1 MLACDDCP
9 GSTKCSGYNLH
20 FVLVRVYDLYQS
32 GKTNKFDILFSLSDE
47 DEQLLERYTQN
58 VERAC
63 WTKAAL
69 LAIVQILTRLSK
81 SGDLPPGDDLESI
94 VFETI
99 KSARDSFS
107 SFPWH
112 LEELVEQAPDL
123 YAQIQ
128 EQCPDE
134 DMCEQISKRGFVKIC
149 KSIAYA

>member
-1 MLACDDCP
+1 MQSCDECP
-9 GSTKCSGYNLH
+9 GSTQCSGYNLH

-32 GKTNKFDILFSLSDE
+32 GKTNKFDILFSLSED

-69 LAIVQILTRLSK
+69 LAIVEILTQLSK
-81 SGDLPPGDDLESI
+81 SGKLTADDDLESV

-99 KSARDSFS
+99 KGARDAFS

-112 LEELVEQAPDL
+112 LQELVEQAADL
-123 YAQIQ
+123 HAQIQ

-134 DMCEQISKRGFVKIC
+134 DLCEQISKRGFVKIC
-149 KSIAYA
+149 KSIAFA

>member
-1 MLACDDCP
+1 M
-9 GSTKCSGYNLH
+9 
-20 FVLVRVYDLYQS
+20 VRAYDLYQS
-32 GKTNKFDILFSLSDE
+32 GKTNKFDILFSLSDD

-81 SGDLPPGDDLESI
+81 SGELTPGDDLESV

-99 KSARDSFS
+99 KSARDAFG

-112 LEELVEQAPDL
+112 LEELVEQAQDL

-134 DMCEQISKRGFVKIC
+134 DMCEQISKRTFVKIC
-149 KSIAYA
+149 KSIAYT